1 MFKRY
6 FSFAGRTGILI
17 ASFIAMVVTGYL
29 FVSQPIGADLIDVLP
44 RYGLKDVTA
53 LMEQY
58 GAAGRQRYVVASAL
72 WDTLFVVSYVTLFAG
87 LLHRYSPMPKL
98 KVLACLPVVAG
109 LLDLAEN
116 AQIMVMLQQF
126 PDLTA
131 LQVEIASL
139 FTQLKHLLTRIY
151 TAIALVFVV
160 LGVFRYARRRSNQK
174 AAE

>member
-6 FSFAGRTGILI
+6 FSFASGTVILI
-17 ASFIAMVVTGYL
+17 AAFIGMVVTGYL
-29 FVSQPIGADLIDVLP
+29 FVSQPVGAELIDVLP
-44 RYGLKDVTA
+44 RYGLKDVSE
-53 LMEQY
+53 LMVQY
-58 GAAGRQRYVVASAL
+58 GSDGRQRYLVASAV
-72 WDTLFVVSYVTLFAG
+72 WDSLFVLSYVTLFAG
-87 LLHRYSPMPKL
+87 LIHRYLPLPRL
-98 KVLACLPVVAG
+98 KALAFLPIVAG

-116 AQIMVMLQQF
+116 VQIMVMLNQY

-160 LGVFRYARRRSNQK
+160 LGVFRYARRRSNLK
-174 AAE
+174 AP